1 MTFGKIPKPLQAL
14 VSLSI
19 KLKLSPRVDGV
30 DGIGGIICN
39 KCLEQCLAPGK
50 HPVSPFPLGCSEVH
64 MGCPREVCRQR
75 IKQSNTLL
83 LAVQNTSE
91 GSWIS
96 VKTPLPTENQRGQNA
111 CSAHFPVSR
120 HESQMSTCWY
130 EVRDRRGREREL
142 LPRAGEVWVGTSSV
156 RLIALS

>member
-120 HESQMSTCWY
+120 HESQMSTC
-130 EVRDRRGREREL
+130 
-142 LPRAGEVWVGTSSV
+142 
-156 RLIALS
+156 